1 MRPPI
6 CAVCGERFDPAGK
19 GGLVYF
25 VMRKSDE
32 EWRKRMKK
40 IHSVGHP
47 PWAEWFC
54 AKHYPIAVKYNTLTI
69 DEAWKRMREDL
80 KIT

>member
-6 CAVCGERFDPAGK
+6 CAVCDKSFDPLGK

-25 VMRKSDE
+25 AMRKSDK
-32 EWRKRMKK
+32 EWREKMKK
-40 IHSVGHP
+40 IKGVGHP

-54 AKHYPIAVKYNTLTI
+54 EKHYPIAVKYSTLTI
-69 DEAWKRMREDL
+69 NQAWKRIREEL
-80 KIT
+80 E